1 MRNLILIAVV
11 ALTVPFAA
19 LTGAAQAQQQQ
30 QTIQGDEAVRIVQSG
45 KIRASKSD
53 GIPGFLLLIEY
64 QGKSY
69 MCTVAARGQVQTCD
83 KIYW

>member
-1 MRNLILIAVV
+1 MRNLMLVATLAVLI
-11 ALTVPFAA
+11 TVF
-19 LTGAAQAQQQQ
+19 TGPARAQQQQ
-30 QTIQGDEAVRIVQSG
+30 LTIQGDAAVKIVQSG

-83 KIYW
+83 QLYW

>member
-1 MRNLILIAVV
+1 MRNLTLV
-11 ALTVPFAA
+11 AA
-19 LTGAAQAQQQQ
+19 LAVLFAVFTGPAQAQRQE
-30 QTIQGDEAVRIVQSG
+30 QTIQGDQAVRIVQSG

-69 MCTVAARGQVQTCD
+69 MCTVSAQGQVQTCD
-83 KIYW
+83 QLYW

>member
-1 MRNLILIAVV
+1 MRNLTFAAALAVLIAV
-11 ALTVPFAA
+11 FA
-19 LTGAAQAQQQQ
+19 GPAQAQQQQ
-30 QTIQGDEAVRIVQSG
+30 MTIQGDEAVKIVQSG

-83 KIYW
+83 QLYW